1 MKKLLL
7 FLLFPF
13 FLYANNSILIINSYH
28 KGYEFSDKI
37 VNGLE
42 QVLSPYANSEINTLY
57 MDSKRLTS
65 KEYYG
70 SLKQLYSVQLKNQEY
85 DLIIAIDRFAYDF
98 VLSIYDEFFKEEPI
112 LAVGI
117 ENFSFEKAQQYGV
130 EKKVSALLE
139 KRDLKANVQMVKK
152 LMPGIKKLYII
163 NDKSLNALHTEPLI
177 LELMDNFDDNY
188 ELIYLKE
195 DSLEALNKR
204 FSQYE
209 ENSAALFIRFYQNK
223 NGQLNKNHRIA
234 QFIQQA
240 KIPIFIT
247 DSIFIKKGAVGGK
260 IVDLFR
266 LGQSAGEM
274 AIDILNKASSKI
286 VISNDLYYVF
296 DAQKLEEFTL
306 PLVALSEE
314 YELVNKR
321 ETYYDKHR
329 GFINF
334 VFTISPFL
342 LFLIVGLIHNIYRRK
357 QVEKELRQRI
367 DLDSV
372 LLNAI
377 DSPIFWQDRQNKI
390 IDSNTKFCNLIG
402 VSCQELHG
410 KTLEFFVH
418 NKNVQKVLKILEKYQ
433 NYPDKTMQFK
443 SVDENYQKKI
453 YLIKQACYMDDKTKT
468 SGTVTIFADITR
480 EKEIEKAY
488 MRNQQFIIQQSK
500 LAEIGEV
507 FSSIAHQWKSP
518 LVEITTIAQECFYN
532 SKKNSQFNEVEDESF
547 VKDIMT
553 QVEYMNTTIN
563 DFQKFVMP
571 SNEKVHFNVK
581 EAIDAVMDIMA
592 HNIKYNYLNV
602 EIKVHE
608 NTKLD
613 IYGFRNEF
621 MQSFL
626 NIINNAKDALVKND
640 VKNRN
645 IIIELYNKNS
655 LLFIEV
661 QDNAGGIQKS
671 FLHKVFKP
679 YFSTKPN
686 GHGIGLYMSKV
697 IIEDKMNGKILVSNG
712 THGACFKIILGLDE

>member
-7 FLLFPF
+7 FLLFPL

-42 QVLSPYANSEINTLY
+42 KVLFPYDNSEINTLY
-57 MDSKRLTS
+57 MDSKRVTTQ
-65 KEYYG
+65 EYYA

-98 VLSIYDEFFKEEPI
+98 VLSIYDEFFKEELI

-139 KRDLKANVQMVKK
+139 KRDLKANVQIVKK

-177 LELMDNFDDNY
+177 LELIDNFDDNY

-204 FSQYE
+204 FNEYE

-223 NGQLNKNHRIA
+223 NGQLNKNHMIA
-234 QFIQQA
+234 KFIQQA

-274 AIDILNKASSKI
+274 AIDILNKASSQI
-286 VISNDLYYVF
+286 VISKDLYYAF

-342 LFLIVGLIHNIYRRK
+342 LFLIAGLIHNIYRRK
-357 QVEKELRQRI
+357 RVEKELRQRI

-377 DSPIFWQDRQNKI
+377 DSPIFWQDKQNKI

-410 KTLEFFVH
+410 RTLAFFVH
-418 NKNVQKVLKILEKYQ
+418 NKNAQKVLKILEEYQ
-433 NYPDKTMQFK
+433 NHPNETMQFK

-518 LVEITTIAQECFYN
+518 LVEITTIAQECFYKSQQN
-532 SKKNSQFNEVEDESF
+532 SATNEVEDESF

-553 QVEYMNTTIN
+553 QVDYMNTTIN

-571 SNEKVHFNVK
+571 SNEKVHFSVK

-602 EIKVHE
+602 EIKVHK

-626 NIINNAKDALVKND
+626 NIINNAKDALIKND
-640 VKNRN
+640 VKNRK
-645 IIIELYNKNS
+645 IIIELYNKSS